1 MLSVKNGFRL
11 LVIGLLVFIIS
22 GCAAVHTSIAKRNLD
37 VQTRVSSAIFVDPV
51 SRDKRTVYLDIRS
64 AVMEFDRRAFKQF
77 VIEEFNYNDNG
88 YRVID
93 NPDEA
98 QFHMSVY
105 VTKLEKTSPTAAEEA
120 LHRGGGGDVVGGII
134 LGANIASDRR
144 GRGGVGG
151 AIIGAI
157 GVTAANAMVQDVLFY
172 LVADV
177 SIKERSPR
185 GVIVRKD
192 SKLSTKDGDSG
203 SSTQRASEATD
214 LKEYRT
220 RIVTTA
226 NKANLEIE
234 EAQPLMFQKT
244 AFAMASFF

>member
-1 MLSVKNGFRL
+1 MLGSKIIFRF
-11 LVIGLLVFIIS
+11 LVIGLLAALVS

-37 VQTRVSSAIFVDPV
+37 VQTRISSAIFVDPV
-51 SRDKRTVYLDIRS
+51 SRDKRTVY
-64 AVMEFDRRAFKQF
+64 VFDRRAFKQF
-77 VIEEFNYNDNG
+77 VVSEFSQNDNG
-88 YRVID
+88 FRVID

-120 LHRGGGGDVVGGII
+120 LKRGSGGDVVGGII
-134 LGANIASDRR
+134 LGANI
-144 GRGGVGG
+144 GGNRHGGSVGG
-151 AIIGAI
+151 AILGAI
-157 GVTAANAMVQDVLFY
+157 GVTAANALVQDVLFL

-177 SIKERSPR
+177 SIKERAR
-185 GVIVRKD
+185 QGVTVRKD
-192 SKLSTKDGDSG
+192 IKLSTKDGDSG
-203 SSTQRASEATD
+203 SSTQRASEVTD

-244 AFAMASFF
+244 AFAISSFF

>member
-1 MLSVKNGFRL
+1 MLSAKNIFRFF
-11 LVIGLLVFIIS
+11 VIGLLVTVIS

-37 VQTRVSSAIFVDPV
+37 VQTRISSAIFVDPV
-51 SRDKRTVYLDIRS
+51 SREKRTVYVNIRS

-77 VIEEFNYNDNG
+77 VIEEFNHNDNG

-93 NPDEA
+93 NPEEA

-105 VTKLEKTSPTAAEEA
+105 VTKLEKTSPTAAEKA
-120 LHRGGGGDVVGGII
+120 LHRRGGGDVMGGVI
-134 LGANIASDRR
+134 LGANIASDSR
-144 GRGGVGG
+144 GRGSVGG
-151 AIIGAI
+151 AILGAI
-157 GVTAANAMVQDVLFY
+157 GVTAANALVQDVLFL

-177 SIKERSPR
+177 SIKERSAQ

-192 SKLSTKDGDSG
+192 SKLSTKEGDSG
-203 SSTQRASEATD
+203 STTQRASEATD

-226 NKANLEIE
+226 NKANLVIE

-244 AFAMASFF
+244 AFAMSSFF

>member
-1 MLSVKNGFRL
+1 MLSSKIVFRF
-11 LVIGLLVFIIS
+11 LVVGLLAAIIS

-37 VQTRVSSAIFVDPV
+37 VQTRISSAIFVDPV

-64 AVMEFDRRAFKQF
+64 AVMEFDRRAFKQY
-77 VIEEFNYNDNG
+77 VIDEFNYNDNG

-120 LHRGGGGDVVGGII
+120 LHHGGGGDVVGGMI
-134 LGANIASDRR
+134 LGSAIASDSR
-144 GRGGVGG
+144 GRGSVGG

-157 GVTAANAMVQDVLFY
+157 GVTAANALVQDVLFY

-177 SIKERSPR
+177 SIKERTSHN
-185 GVIVRKD
+185 VIVRKD
-192 SKLSTKDGDSG
+192 SELSSKQGSSG
-203 SSTQRASEATD
+203 STTQRASEATD

-234 EAQPLMFQKT
+234 EAQPLMFKKT
-244 AFAMASFF
+244 AFAMSSFF

>member
-1 MLSVKNGFRL
+1 MLSAKNVFQFF
-11 LVIGLLVFIIS
+11 VIGLLVTVIS

-37 VQTRVSSAIFVDPV
+37 VQTRISSAIFVDPV
-51 SRDKRTVYLDIRS
+51 SREKRTVYVNVRS

-77 VIEEFNYNDNG
+77 VIEEFNHNDNG

-120 LHRGGGGDVVGGII
+120 LRRGGGGDVVGGII
-134 LGANIASDRR
+134 LGSNIGGSNHR
-144 GRGGVGG
+144 GSVGG
-151 AIIGAI
+151 AILGAI
-157 GVTAANAMVQDVLFY
+157 GVTAANALVQDVLY
-172 LVADV
+172 LLVADV
-177 SIKERSPR
+177 SIKERAR
-185 GVIVRKD
+185 QGVTVRKD
-192 SKLSTKDGDSG
+192 IKLSTKDGDSG

-234 EAQPLMFQKT
+234 EAQPVMFQKT
-244 AFAMASFF
+244 AFAMSSFF